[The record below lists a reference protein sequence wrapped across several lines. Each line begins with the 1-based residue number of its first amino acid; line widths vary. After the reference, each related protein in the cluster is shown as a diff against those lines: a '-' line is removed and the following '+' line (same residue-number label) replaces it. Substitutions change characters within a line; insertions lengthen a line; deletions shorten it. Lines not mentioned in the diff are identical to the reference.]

1 MFFDILKR
9 DLKRKKTMN
18 VIILLFVIM
27 SVMFISSS
35 VMNLTAVTGSL
46 DSFFDKAGVGDY
58 TVFERSG
65 GTVKAAD
72 AVKNAEGV
80 TNFKQEECIFLSG
93 HKLYKG
99 TLTAAIMRSPR
110 LPTARCMSVS
120 LFLTTAMPR

>member
-80 TNFKQEECIFLSG
+80 TDFKQEECIFLSNHKFVG
-93 HKLYKG
+93 HAKERKG
-99 TLTAAIMRSPR
+99 KGQPER
-110 LPTARCMSVS
+110 
-120 LFLTTAMPR
+120 